1 MGQIQ
6 KLRKQLNHIQIE
18 MYEKYFNHSVF
29 KVNRKRKECLFIFFT
44 NIFQFFLA
52 DFIVKQ
58 RHKIQTLKAAER
70 SRVVS
75 CVTAPLQKVRWH
87 FGVGRRDVLSVR
99 SANKLTAKKET

>member
-29 KVNRKRKECLFIFFT
+29 KVNMERKEECLFIFFT
-44 NIFQFFLA
+44 NILQFFLA

-58 RHKIQTLKAAER
+58 RHKILTLKAAER

-75 CVTAPLQKVRWH
+75 CTTALLQKVRWH
-87 FGVGRRDVLSVR
+87 FGVGKRDVFISQV
-99 SANKLTAKKET
+99 SK